1 MSNKTPL
8 TLDTLRTA
16 FHLPRELAAEQLQVT
31 VNELKKSLKNLG
43 VGRWPYRKIASL
55 QALQHDLDQQ
65 IHAFRAFGS
74 ADGPAMSHVQ
84 DLQDMHAK
92 ISQDIA
98 KIVEDPNVPLDESLH
113 KLRLQN
119 YKARFLGR
127 HGMTSHLPM
136 LKLPTAPIQTPAAK
150 VSSPTIATSSA
161 AEQGVSQPDP
171 AGLSQSMQVGGVMAS
186 HSSSSAAVARPCRS
200 TSTGQAADSR
210 DAVEPDAA
218 TAMASAGNRPRRT
231 ASLLGPQD
239 GAACQLGAGLA
250 SSSSLQLPQALLL
263 KRSACELPAEAGAGS
278 ASQLG
283 LARNSRSRTLSWATS
298 AGLEAAPP
306 SRTQSGTLGPTLGIG
321 QAGQV
326 VGSAGAQAA
335 FNMTGAAQLAS
346 SGGSASG
353 ELGLWSSDSA
363 ARSWAW
369 AQHSAGGSPACHYHA
384 QMSLAAMPTLPE
396 HEELQAAAPPMRAA
410 ASAPLYSESRPS
422 GWRVQEHA
430 GARPAQQQQQQQPWQ
445 GRAYHP
451 PGPDRHLAGS
461 ALGWGPPAVR
471 PPSAA
476 AVELGGFLME
486 AYELQPVV
494 DLPDMVSYADADR
507 WQQEVQAAQARAA
520 VQAHDRGQAQAA
532 VGRQF
537 AYPSS
542 AATWSARGPSQQQTP
557 QASQHWVHQH
567 HSQQWQRQQAS
578 AQQGQQALQPH
589 QPSTSLLSSQLR
601 VQQQQPV
608 CKVEDMEG
616 LPEGGTSGSWVAHH
630 HPATG
635 PAPQGVTA
643 HQAAQYLA
651 QPQTRQATVGLAP
664 QPLGSA
670 PPLVG
675 PPPTWPSWTVPDLE
689 AHKLPMHTLR
699 PPAPRQAPSLEPLP
713 TPLEEVLDQMVVTQQ
728 APGPAQGLHPPGP
741 AAARHSAWSAGSSS
755 AQQLGPPPGSSWAAL
770 GYAGLRQPAGSA
782 SAEQSRQLANQEL
795 HPYHTASVTHQFAS
809 TGQLVSCSAAVIGG
823 ASSSQHP
830 SSQHLLLSAP
840 DAVAEQAAGPLPE
853 AWVGSEGWGAVPC
866 PDARP
871 AWGLPPGPPAAGS
884 RPQPSRGQ
892 RQSWSLQPQPSGP
905 HSPGQLAGGPA
916 GGSQL
921 GPGAWQT
928 AGGAAPG
935 PHAAHM
941 RHWGQQQGGQ
951 QWHQLAGTSGALPAE
966 TVYLEQAG
974 PGPAAWQPPAEVPGA
989 EVQVRGQPGGV
1000 LPGPL
1005 PGELG
1010 GLSPATPSN
1019 QQGQL
1024 QLAALGLSGGCEQ
1037 GSGSGGRGAVEGCG
1051 REEYLDLS
1059 GLWD

>member
-136 LKLPTAPIQTPAAK
+136 LKLPTAPNQTPAAK
-150 VSSPTIATSSA
+150 
-161 AEQGVSQPDP
+161 
-171 AGLSQSMQVGGVMAS
+171 
-186 HSSSSAAVARPCRS
+186 
-200 TSTGQAADSR
+200 
-210 DAVEPDAA
+210 
-218 TAMASAGNRPRRT
+218 
-231 ASLLGPQD
+231 D
-239 GAACQLGAGLA
+239 GAACQLGAGLT

-321 QAGQV
+321 QAGQA

-335 FNMTGAAQLAS
+335 FNMPGAAQLAS

-396 HEELQAAAPPMRAA
+396 HEELQAAAPHMRAA

-422 GWRVQEHA
+422 GWRLQEHA
-430 GARPAQQQQQQQPWQ
+430 GALPAQQQQQQQPWQ

-520 VQAHDRGQAQAA
+520 VQAHNRGQAQAA
-532 VGRQF
+532 VGRQS

-567 HSQQWQRQQAS
+567 HSQQWQGQQAS
-578 AQQGQQALQPH
+578 AQQGQQALPPY

-601 VQQQQPV
+601 AQQQQPV

-616 LPEGGTSGSWVAHH
+616 LPEGGTSGPWAAYH

-635 PAPQGVTA
+635 PALQGMTA

-651 QPQTRQATVGLAP
+651 QPQTRPATAGLGP

-670 PPLVG
+670 PLLAG
-675 PPPTWPSWTVPDLE
+675 PPPAWPSWTVPDLE

-728 APGPAQGLHPPGP
+728 PPGPAQGLHPPGP

-795 HPYHTASVTHQFAS
+795 HPYHPASVTHQFAS
-809 TGQLVSCSAAVIGG
+809 TGQLARLHPGLDRSLAEVSA
-823 ASSSQHP
+823 
-830 SSQHLLLSAP
+830 
-840 DAVAEQAAGPLPE
+840 
-853 AWVGSEGWGAVPC
+853 
-866 PDARP
+866 
-871 AWGLPPGPPAAGS
+871 
-884 RPQPSRGQ
+884 
-892 RQSWSLQPQPSGP
+892 
-905 HSPGQLAGGPA
+905 SPGACSRNPVARTAQA
-916 GGSQL
+916 S
-921 GPGAWQT
+921 WQV
-928 AGGAAPG
+928 AL
-935 PHAAHM
+935 
-941 RHWGQQQGGQ
+941 QG
-951 QWHQLAGTSGALPAE
+951 GTSGALA
-966 TVYLEQAG
+966 
-974 PGPAAWQPPAEVPGA
+974 PGRQLAVQRQDLTLLTCGTGDSSKPPAEVPVPGA
-989 EVQVRGQPGGV
+989 EVQFRGQPGGV